1 MYFDIDTFR
10 KYNLILIEGLYF
22 SEACQSKSQCQ
33 NCLVSLCYISKASNT
48 TFRPH
53 PRHPAGADGRGTG
66 DHLLGSHPPHL
77 PPLHALLLQGDTPVR
92 H

>member
-1 MYFDIDTFR
+1 MYFDINTLS

-53 PRHPAGADGRGTG
+53 P
-66 DHLLGSHPPHL
+66 
-77 PPLHALLLQGDTPVR
+77 
-92 H
+92 